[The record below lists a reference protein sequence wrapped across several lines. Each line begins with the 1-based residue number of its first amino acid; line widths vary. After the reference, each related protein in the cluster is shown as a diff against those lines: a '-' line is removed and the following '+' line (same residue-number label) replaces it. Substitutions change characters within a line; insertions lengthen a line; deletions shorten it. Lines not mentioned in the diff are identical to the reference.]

1 MLKSNLSPLGDMAL
15 KGVPVDCLFNL
26 DFLFLP
32 CPKASRIWWP
42 YSVLTPVSAL
52 KEQFH
57 VCIKISMI
65 IFRHVSC
72 TAWGFPGI
80 FRNPSQSQTHQKKKK
95 TSLIYSRGMYS
106 IPQHQSTLVF
116 TRIVFGAG
124 PHADQKKKGEDAV
137 PASSLFEEKK
147 KKINRKSHARSPRAS
162 AEG

>member
-95 TSLIYSRGMYS
+95 LAWYTRAVCTAFHSIKALWFSLGSFSAQVHMPIRKKRVK
-106 IPQHQSTLVF
+106 TLSQPAAF
-116 TRIVFGAG
+116 SKRRR
-124 PHADQKKKGEDAV
+124 KK
-137 PASSLFEEKK
+137 
-147 KKINRKSHARSPRAS
+147 
-162 AEG
+162 